1 MLGHLGGG
9 LVVVSGL
16 GVEEPGSALGLSKA
30 EQGPATRLQAG
41 PHLPH
46 AYPLPAHNLTS
57 QIFWL

>member
-1 MLGHLGGG
+1 M
-9 LVVVSGL
+9 VSGL

-30 EQGPATRLQAG
+30 EQGPAIRLPAG

-46 AYPLPAHNLTS
+46 PCPLPAHNNLTS